1 MTEAEASEALRA
13 REPIFHRP
21 ELGTS
26 RAHFE
31 RMTDEN
37 FWEVGASGRVYRRD
51 FVLDNLEQRYSAPHT
66 DIWQVSD
73 FRCRDLGGSLFLV
86 TYLLTQGAR
95 LSRRV
100 TLWRLNGDWRAIYH
114 QGTLIGEGD

>member
-1 MTEAEASEALRA
+1 MRLSEAVESLRI

-31 RMTDEN
+31 RMTDED

-51 FVLDNLEQRYSAPHT
+51 FVLDNLEKRYSSPQSDDWEVT
-66 DIWQVSD
+66 D
-73 FRCRDLGGSLFLV
+73 FCCRALGRSAFLV
-86 TYLLTQGAR
+86 TYLLSQG
-95 LSRRV
+95 SRRSRRA
-100 TLWRLNGDWRAIYH
+100 TLWRYTSDWRALYH
-114 QGTLIGEGD
+114 QGTLVGDEA